1 MKKFI
6 VKFATVILYV
16 LMVAY
21 LSGFKIGLLLD
32 WKALAAVF
40 SGSLLFSIPAVFN
53 TDSRSSWRDT
63 VCKNIVAA
71 GYIATFL
78 FLFARLN
85 QPKGYENLLAD
96 IALNCRPLLY
106 SLILYILLKPEKP
119 SEEDELAGDLTE
131 KSESTREN
139 CETEGSD
146 LQETE
151 HMGNMKNIQKE
162 SAQKG
167 VLKESAIAVKESAA
181 GGYESG
187 TGQNA
192 DKRDKTAEQIY
203 YAFRNK
209 GLTQREAE
217 VARLACSGRSNK
229 EIAEELVISETTVK
243 KHMQHIFEKLE
254 IGSREELRNM

>member
-1 MKKFI
+1 M
-6 VKFATVILYV
+6 T
-16 LMVAY
+16 
-21 LSGFKIGLLLD
+21 
-32 WKALAAVF
+32 
-40 SGSLLFSIPAVFN
+40 
-53 TDSRSSWRDT
+53 
-63 VCKNIVAA
+63 
-71 GYIATFL
+71 
-78 FLFARLN
+78 
-85 QPKGYENLLAD
+85 E
-96 IALNCRPLLY
+96 
-106 SLILYILLKPEKP
+106 E
-119 SEEDELAGDLTE
+119 SETTWED
-131 KSESTREN
+131 
-139 CETEGSD
+139 CEQEGSV
-146 LQETE
+146 LQEK
-151 HMGNMKNIQKE
+151 NMKNIQKE
-162 SAQKG
+162 YAQKE
-167 VLKESAIAVKESAA
+167 VLKESAIEVKESAV

>member
-21 LSGFKIGLLLD
+21 LSEFKIGLLLD

-40 SGSLLFSIPAVFN
+40 SGSLLFSVPVVFS
-53 TDSRSSWRDT
+53 TDSRSSRRDT
-63 VCKNIVAA
+63 VCKNIITA

-119 SEEDELAGDLTE
+119 AEEDEPVGDVTE
-131 KSESTREN
+131 ESESTRED
-139 CETEGSD
+139 CEQEGSV
-146 LQETE
+146 LQEK
-151 HMGNMKNIQKE
+151 NMKNIQKE
-162 SAQKG
+162 YSQKE
-167 VLKESAIAVKESAA
+167 VLKESAIEVKESTA
-181 GGYESG
+181 GRYESG
-187 TGQNA
+187 IGQNT

>member
-40 SGSLLFSIPAVFN
+40 SGSLLFSVPVVFS
-53 TDSRSSWRDT
+53 TDSRSSRRDT
-63 VCKNIVAA
+63 VCKNIITA

-106 SLILYILLKPEKP
+106 SLILYILLKPDKQ
-119 SEEDELAGDLTE
+119 SEEDEPAEDLTE
-131 KSESTREN
+131 ESESTRED
-139 CETEGSD
+139 CEQEGSV
-146 LQETE
+146 LQEK
-151 HMGNMKNIQKE
+151 NMKNIQKN
-162 SAQKG
+162 
-167 VLKESAIAVKESAA
+167 IH
-181 GGYESG
+181 
-187 TGQNA
+187 
-192 DKRDKTAEQIY
+192 KR
-203 YAFRNK
+203 
-209 GLTQREAE
+209 
-217 VARLACSGRSNK
+217 RS
-229 EIAEELVISETTVK
+229 
-243 KHMQHIFEKLE
+243 
-254 IGSREELRNM
+254 

>member
-21 LSGFKIGLLLD
+21 LSEFKIGLLLD

-40 SGSLLFSIPAVFN
+40 SGSLLFSVPVVFS
-53 TDSRSSWRDT
+53 TDSRSSRRDT
-63 VCKNIVAA
+63 VCKNIITA

-106 SLILYILLKPEKP
+106 SLILYIILKPEKP
-119 SEEDELAGDLTE
+119 AEEDVTE
-131 KSESTREN
+131 ESESIRED
-139 CETEGSD
+139 CEQEGSA
-146 LQETE
+146 LQEK
-151 HMGNMKNIQKE
+151 NMKNIQKE
-162 SAQKG
+162 YAQKE
-167 VLKESAIAVKESAA
+167 VLKESAIEVKKSTA
-181 GGYESG
+181 GRYESG
-187 TGQNA
+187 IGQNT

>member
-1 MKKFI
+1 MRIRMKKFI

-40 SGSLLFSIPAVFN
+40 SGSLLFSVPVVFS
-53 TDSRSSWRDT
+53 TDSRSSRRDT
-63 VCKNIVAA
+63 VCKNIITA

-106 SLILYILLKPEKP
+106 KQ
-119 SEEDELAGDLTE
+119 SEEDEPAEDLTE
-131 KSESTREN
+131 ESESTRED
-139 CETEGSD
+139 CEQEGSV
-146 LQETE
+146 LQEK
-151 HMGNMKNIQKE
+151 NMKNIQKE
-162 SAQKG
+162 YSQKE
-167 VLKESAIAVKESAA
+167 VLKESAIEVKESTA
-181 GGYESG
+181 GRYESG
-187 TGQNA
+187 IGQNT

>member
-6 VKFATVILYV
+6 VKFTTVILYV
-16 LMVAY
+16 LLVVY

-40 SGSLLFSIPAVFN
+40 SGSLLFSVPVVFS
-53 TDSRSSWRDT
+53 TDSRSSRRDT
-63 VCKNIVAA
+63 VCKNIITA

-106 SLILYILLKPEKP
+106 SLILYILLKPDKQA
-119 SEEDELAGDLTE
+119 EEDEPAGDMTE
-131 KSESTREN
+131 ESESIRED
-139 CETEGSD
+139 CEQEGSV
-146 LQETE
+146 LQEK
-151 HMGNMKNIQKE
+151 NMKNIQKE
-162 SAQKG
+162 YAQKE
-167 VLKESAIAVKESAA
+167 VLKESAIEVKESTA
-181 GGYESG
+181 GRYESG
-187 TGQNA
+187 QNT

-254 IGSREELRNM
+254 IGSREELRNV

>member
-1 MKKFI
+1 MRIRMKKFI

-21 LSGFKIGLLLD
+21 LSEFKIGLLLD

-40 SGSLLFSIPAVFN
+40 SGSLLFSVPAVFN
-53 TDSRSSWRDT
+53 ADSRSSWRNT
-63 VCKNIVAA
+63 FCKNIITA

-106 SLILYILLKPEKP
+106 SLILYIILKSEKP
-119 SEEDELAGDLTE
+119 AEEDEPVGDVTE
-131 KSESTREN
+131 EREST
-139 CETEGSD
+139 
-146 LQETE
+146 
-151 HMGNMKNIQKE
+151 
-162 SAQKG
+162 
-167 VLKESAIAVKESAA
+167 A
-181 GGYESG
+181 GRYESG
-187 TGQNA
+187 IGQNT

>member
-6 VKFATVILYV
+6 VKFTTVILYV
-16 LMVAY
+16 LLVAY

-40 SGSLLFSIPAVFN
+40 SGSLLFSVPAVFN
-53 TDSRSSWRDT
+53 AESRSSWRDM
-63 VCKNIVAA
+63 VCKNIITA

-119 SEEDELAGDLTE
+119 AEEDEPAGDMTE
-131 KSESTREN
+131 ESESIREG
-139 CETEGSD
+139 CE
-146 LQETE
+146 
-151 HMGNMKNIQKE
+151 
-162 SAQKG
+162 
-167 VLKESAIAVKESAA
+167 
-181 GGYESG
+181 
-187 TGQNA
+187 QNT

>member
-21 LSGFKIGLLLD
+21 LSEFKIGLLLD

-40 SGSLLFSIPAVFN
+40 SGSLLFSVPAVFN
-53 TDSRSSWRDT
+53 TDSRSSWRNT
-63 VCKNIVAA
+63 FCKNIITA

-106 SLILYILLKPEKP
+106 SLILYILLKPDKQ
-119 SEEDELAGDLTE
+119 SEEDEP
-131 KSESTREN
+131 TRED
-139 CETEGSD
+139 CEQEGSV
-146 LQETE
+146 LQEK
-151 HMGNMKNIQKE
+151 NMKNIQKE
-162 SAQKG
+162 YSQKE
-167 VLKESAIAVKESAA
+167 VLKESAIEVKESTA
-181 GGYESG
+181 GRYESG
-187 TGQNA
+187 IGQNT

-243 KHMQHIFEKLE
+243 TYAAYF
-254 IGSREELRNM
+254 

>member
-21 LSGFKIGLLLD
+21 LSEFKIGLLLD

-40 SGSLLFSIPAVFN
+40 SGSLLFSVPAVFN
-53 TDSRSSWRDT
+53 TDSRSSWRNT
-63 VCKNIVAA
+63 FCKNIITA

-119 SEEDELAGDLTE
+119 AEE
-131 KSESTREN
+131 SESIRED
-139 CETEGSD
+139 CEQEGSV
-146 LQETE
+146 LQEK
-151 HMGNMKNIQKE
+151 NMKNIQKE
-162 SAQKG
+162 YAQKE
-167 VLKESAIAVKESAA
+167 VLKESAIEVKESTA
-181 GGYESG
+181 GRYESG
-187 TGQNA
+187 IGQNT

-254 IGSREELRNM
+254 IGSREKLRNM

>member
-40 SGSLLFSIPAVFN
+40 SGSLLFSVPVVFS
-53 TDSRSSWRDT
+53 TDSRSSRRDT
-63 VCKNIVAA
+63 VCKNIITA

-106 SLILYILLKPEKP
+106 SLILYILLKP
-119 SEEDELAGDLTE
+119 
-131 KSESTREN
+131 
-139 CETEGSD
+139 
-146 LQETE
+146 
-151 HMGNMKNIQKE
+151 
-162 SAQKG
+162 
-167 VLKESAIAVKESAA
+167 
-181 GGYESG
+181 
-187 TGQNA
+187 
-192 DKRDKTAEQIY
+192 DK
-203 YAFRNK
+203 
-209 GLTQREAE
+209 
-217 VARLACSGRSNK
+217 
-229 EIAEELVISETTVK
+229 
-243 KHMQHIFEKLE
+243 
-254 IGSREELRNM
+254 

>member
-21 LSGFKIGLLLD
+21 LSEFKIGLLLD

-40 SGSLLFSIPAVFN
+40 SGSLLFSVPAVFN
-53 TDSRSSWRDT
+53 TDSRSSWRNT
-63 VCKNIVAA
+63 FCKNIITA

-119 SEEDELAGDLTE
+119 AEEDEPVGDVTE
-131 KSESTREN
+131 ESESIREDCQYIEN
-139 CETEGSD
+139 SV
-146 LQETE
+146 L
-151 HMGNMKNIQKE
+151 
-162 SAQKG
+162 
-167 VLKESAIAVKESAA
+167 VLKT
-181 GGYESG
+181 Y
-187 TGQNA
+187 
-192 DKRDKTAEQIY
+192 R
-203 YAFRNK
+203 AFWK
-209 GLTQREAE
+209 
-217 VARLACSGRSNK
+217 LATK
-229 EIAEELVISETTVK
+229 VFFFVFIK
-243 KHMQHIFEKLE
+243 KKCRKKF
-254 IGSREELRNM
+254 

>member
-21 LSGFKIGLLLD
+21 LSEFKIGLLLD

-40 SGSLLFSIPAVFN
+40 SGSLLFSVPAVFN
-53 TDSRSSWRDT
+53 TDSRSSWRNT
-63 VCKNIVAA
+63 FCKNIITA

-106 SLILYILLKPEKP
+106 SLILYILLKPDKQ
-119 SEEDELAGDLTE
+119 SEE
-131 KSESTREN
+131 SESTRED
-139 CETEGSD
+139 CEQEGSV
-146 LQETE
+146 LQEK
-151 HMGNMKNIQKE
+151 NMKNIQKE
-162 SAQKG
+162 YSQKE
-167 VLKESAIAVKESAA
+167 VLKESAIEVKESTA
-181 GGYESG
+181 GRYESG
-187 TGQNA
+187 IGQNT

-243 KHMQHIFEKLE
+243 TYAAYF
-254 IGSREELRNM
+254 